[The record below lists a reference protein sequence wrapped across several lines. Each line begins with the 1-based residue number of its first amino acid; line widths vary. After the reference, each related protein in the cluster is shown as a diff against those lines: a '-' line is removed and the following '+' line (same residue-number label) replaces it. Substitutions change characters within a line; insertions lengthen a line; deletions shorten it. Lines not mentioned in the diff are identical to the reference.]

1 MQCDYIEC
9 PELSGKTILALR
21 VLQSQADG
29 DEVLIDFTDG
39 TSFSCC
45 LVTKSVVTASL
56 FRPSAGTPEVIRSYT
71 S

>member
-1 MQCDYIEC
+1 MQRDYIEC
-9 PELSGKTILALR
+9 PELSGKTILAFR
-21 VLQSQADG
+21 VLQSQSDG

-39 TSFSCC
+39 TSFSCR
-45 LVTKSVVTASL
+45 LATKSVLTASL